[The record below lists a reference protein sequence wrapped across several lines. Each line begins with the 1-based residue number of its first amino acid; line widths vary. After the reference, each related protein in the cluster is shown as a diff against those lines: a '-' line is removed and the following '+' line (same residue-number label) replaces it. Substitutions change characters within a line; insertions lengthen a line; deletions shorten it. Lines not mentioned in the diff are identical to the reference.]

1 MKPGVS
7 TSLKKKR
14 NEKPQ
19 KNSTPRISVSNKIT
33 KHRIWTRH
41 YTLNQSLTPINPI
54 QYFNCHLCPRSY
66 YDQKTLQNHFE
77 TSHPQYNFKEEE
89 SLIHR
94 RRNKREFPC
103 KSQKE
108 KLLEKCYV
116 CFKRFDPDKLFD
128 HKVSAHI
135 DPRFYRYKCA
145 KCNCRYFT
153 QKMYAEHLCKTEE
166 NL

>member
-19 KNSTPRISVSNKIT
+19 KNNLTTTKKHCRIILRL
-33 KHRIWTRH
+33 H
-41 YTLNQSLTPINPI
+41 TLNTTLKEKNPLFI
-54 QYFNCHLCPRSY
+54 G
-66 YDQKTLQNHFE
+66 E
-77 TSHPQYNFKEEE
+77 G
-89 SLIHR
+89 I
-94 RRNKREFPC
+94 KREFPC

-128 HKVSAHI
+128 HKKLITLKLMVI
-135 DPRFYRYKCA
+135 DKRQYGI
-145 KCNCRYFT
+145 
-153 QKMYAEHLCKTEE
+153 
-166 NL
+166 